1 MTQFSLIFES
11 SVPRPAAHLEW
22 GGSEREQEEQEQ
34 ENYIALAVKDVFQFS
49 FMLNSLPLI

>member
-22 GGSEREQEEQEQ
+22 GGSEREQEVEE
-34 ENYIALAVKDVFQFS
+34 EEEEEKHMLLLLELSTS
-49 FMLNSLPLI
+49 FP

>member
-22 GGSEREQEEQEQ
+22 GGSEREQEVEE
-34 ENYIALAVKDVFQFS
+34 EEEEEKH
-49 FMLNSLPLI
+49 MLLLLELSTSSP

>member
-22 GGSEREQEEQEQ
+22 GGSEREQEVVVEE
-34 ENYIALAVKDVFQFS
+34 EEEEEKHTLLLLELS
-49 FMLNSLPLI
+49 TSSP